1 MLSDLYALK
10 AIELIGKS
18 LAAAVADG
26 GNLEARADVA
36 LANTLAGMVE
46 STSGCTSEHSLAH
59 AISAYHP
66 QFEHGAALISVSRAY
81 YTHWAKAGCCDERMV
96 DMAKGPR
103 QEGREGAR
111 WTLSPRSRSS
121 MRACGVDDIR
131 MSGYGMKREEL
142 EKYARNARETMGGL
156 YEVDP
161 APLSDA
167 DALKILEESYR

>member
-1 MLSDLYALK
+1 MDF
-10 AIELIGKS
+10 
-18 LAAAVADG
+18 V
-26 GNLEARADVA
+26 
-36 LANTLAGMVE
+36 
-46 STSGCTSEHSLAH
+46 
-59 AISAYHP
+59 
-66 QFEHGAALISVSRAY
+66 AAL
-81 YTHWAKAGCCDERMV
+81 E
-96 DMAKGPR
+96 
-103 QEGREGAR
+103 E
-111 WTLSPRSRSS
+111 L